1 MTAPVITAIPTP
13 PVRSDAPADFALKAD
28 AFAAALPQFVTQTN
42 SSAAFVD
49 QRAIDADASA
59 TAAAASEAAVEADR
73 AEVAANTSTVAA
85 NTSTVEASAAEVAAH
100 AALAGERAAAAA
112 TSASESAASAQ
123 IAVNAAASIAD
134 GPVTSVNGQTG
145 VVSLT
150 PASIG
155 VQTVYLSGPT
165 SAYVTQTKTYTITN
179 FDSFG
184 TYVAQVSAGS
194 VSMSGETITLAA
206 PSAAQ
211 TVTLT
216 VTRDGQPQAFAV
228 EILPDRPA
236 APIITSPEATG
247 VMGNPTLSTGP
258 FAMIGQ
264 NTDTHAA
271 TDWEIWTGAGRT
283 GTLVWSSLNNSASK
297 LSITL
302 PENTLTVATDYHMAV
317 RHIGTTFGAG
327 EWAELAFRTA
337 DQFLPTVIGQ
347 AFGGGFY
354 AGKIRYAD
362 GDYIIIV
369 APKSAET
376 SLSHKAANS
385 ATAGTSSYH
394 DGLANSNSM
403 NNATHPA
410 AQYCR
415 AYNGGGFTD
424 WHLPARDQLELLYRN
439 LKPDTTANIT
449 GSRAEAGNHG
459 DNANSVPVG
468 ASYTTGSP
476 AQTSAAAFKTGGAEA
491 FTVPTYYWSSTEYAP
506 DTSSAWIQR
515 FSGGN
520 QSFNGKTNAYL
531 VRPVRRLKI

>member
-1 MTAPVITAIPTP
+1 MSYANFVETQLDGPLTAEGLSLLLQPAQAPYQLP
-13 PVRSDAPADFALKAD
+13 PADGGVLVLAD
-28 AFAAALPQFVTQTN
+28 SMGKP
-42 SSAAFVD
+42 
-49 QRAIDADASA
+49 
-59 TAAAASEAAVEADR
+59 AAVEIIR
-73 AEVAANTSTVAA
+73 YAARDGLTLTGLERGLEGTVALNWPGNSYCYQSLTA
-85 NTSTVEASAAEVAAH
+85 GGFEAVKEIIDVHVADQNPHPQYLVA
-100 AALAGERAAAAA
+100 
-112 TSASESAASAQ
+112 ESA
-123 IAVNAAASIAD
+123 
-134 GPVTSVNGQTG
+134 
-145 VVSLT
+145 VSLE
-150 PASIG
+150 
-155 VQTVYLSGPT
+155 GPT
-165 SAYVTQTKTYTITN
+165 GIYIAQSVQFQITDYDV
-179 FDSFG
+179 FSG
-184 TYVAQVSAGS
+184 YLVQVSAGTAS
-194 VSMSGETITLAA
+194 IAGSTISFTA
-206 PSAAQ
+206 PMEAGS
-211 TVTLT
+211 VTLT
-216 VTRDGQPQAFAV
+216 VFAGDYRRDITL
-228 EILPDRPA
+228 EILPERPA
-236 APIITSPEATG
+236 APVITSPEAAG

-258 FAMIGQ
+258 FALIGP

-283 GTLVWSSLNNSASK
+283 GTLVWSSLNNSTSK

-302 PENTLTVATDYHMAV
+302 PENTLTVSTDYHMAV

-369 APKSAET
+369 APKAAET
-376 SLSHKAANS
+376 SLSHKTANS

-394 DGLANSNSM
+394 DGLANSNNM

-439 LKPDTTANIT
+439 LKPDTTANYT
-449 GSRAEAGNHG
+449 GTRAEAGNHG

-476 AQTSAAAFKTGGAEA
+476 AQTSAAAFKAGGAEA
-491 FTVPTYYWSSTEYAP
+491 FAVPTWYWTSTEYAP
-506 DTSSAWIQR
+506 NTANAWIQR
-515 FSGGN
+515 FSDGAQGN
-520 QSFNGKTNAYL
+520 NNKTNACL

>member
-1 MTAPVITAIPTP
+1 MAQVKHHKF
-13 PVRSDAPADFALKAD
+13 V
-28 AFAAALPQFVTQTN
+28 AALPAQLEADSVYYVRAGAGFDHYVTN
-42 SSAAFVD
+42 SSGT
-49 QRAIDADASA
+49 I
-59 TAAAASEAAVEADR
+59 
-73 AEVAANTSTVAA
+73 VAYKVN
-85 NTSTVEASAAEVAAH
+85 SAA
-100 AALAGERAAAAA
+100 G
-112 TSASESAASAQ
+112 SAAGR
-123 IAVNAAASIAD
+123 D
-134 GPVTSVNGQTG
+134 
-145 VVSLT
+145 VSLEGPT
-150 PASIG
+150 GIYIA
-155 VQTVYLSGPT
+155 QTVQFQITDYDVFSDYL
-165 SAYVTQTKTYTITN
+165 V
-179 FDSFG
+179 
-184 TYVAQVSAGS
+184 QVSAGTAS
-194 VSMSGETITLAA
+194 IAGSTISFTA
-206 PSAAQ
+206 PMTAGS
-211 TVTLT
+211 VTLT
-216 VTRDGQPQAFAV
+216 VFAGDYRRDITL
-228 EILPDRPA
+228 EILPERPA
-236 APIITSPEATG
+236 APVITSPEATG

-258 FAMIGQ
+258 FALIGP

-283 GTLVWSSLNNSASK
+283 GTLVWSSLNNSTSK

-302 PENTLTVATDYHMAV
+302 PDNTLTVATDYHLAV
-317 RHIGTTFGAG
+317 RHIGATFGAG
-327 EWAELAFRTA
+327 EWAALAFRTA

-376 SLSHKAANS
+376 TLAHKTANS

-394 DGLANSNSM
+394 DGLVNSNSM

-506 DTSSAWIQR
+506 ITNSAWIQR
-515 FSGGN
+515 FSDGTQN
-520 QSFNGKTNAYL
+520 FNAKTNAYL

>member
-1 MTAPVITAIPTP
+1 M
-13 PVRSDAPADFALKAD
+13 SGG
-28 AFAAALPQFVTQTN
+28 Q
-42 SSAAFVD
+42 
-49 QRAIDADASA
+49 
-59 TAAAASEAAVEADR
+59 
-73 AEVAANTSTVAA
+73 
-85 NTSTVEASAAEVAAH
+85 
-100 AALAGERAAAAA
+100 
-112 TSASESAASAQ
+112 SASL
-123 IAVNAAASIAD
+123 D
-134 GPVTSVNGQTG
+134 GPTG
-145 VVSLT
+145 IYI
-150 PASIG
+150 A
-155 VQTVYLSGPT
+155 QTVQFQITDYDVFSGYL
-165 SAYVTQTKTYTITN
+165 V
-179 FDSFG
+179 
-184 TYVAQVSAGS
+184 QVSAGTAS
-194 VSMSGETITLAA
+194 IAGSTISFTA
-206 PSAAQ
+206 PMEAGS
-211 TVTLT
+211 VTLT
-216 VTRDGQPQAFAV
+216 VFAGDYRRDITL

-302 PENTLTVATDYHMAV
+302 PQDTLVVATDYHMAV
-317 RHIGTTFGAG
+317 RHIGATFGAG

-337 DQFLPTVIGQ
+337 DQFLPTVPGQ

-362 GDYIIIV
+362 GDYLIIV

-376 SLSHKAANS
+376 SLSHKTANT
-385 ATAGTSSYH
+385 ATTGTSSYH
-394 DGLANSNSM
+394 DGLANSNNM

-449 GSRAEAGNHG
+449 GARSESGSYG

-468 ASYTTGSP
+468 ASYTPGSP
-476 AQTSAAAFKTGGAEA
+476 AQTAAAAFRTGGAEA
-491 FTVPTYYWSSTEYAP
+491 FTVPTYYWTSTEYAP
-506 DTSSAWIQR
+506 STNYAWIQR
-515 FSGGN
+515 FSDGFQLG
-520 QSFNGKTNAYL
+520 FTKTNAYL